1 MSLIEMDRT
10 CEEHA
15 EEAWITKYRSAVKT
29 PSIQK
34 SRLMKVREAANTG
47 YNIIVLR
54 VHGMLNRW
62 TQTRMQR
69 PAPSPQP
76 MLVPEPQTLNRKM
89 NQAAMNQATMNQAT
103 MMQATMKQAESSGE
117 QQSGKTPAAT
127 ARSKTA

>member
-89 NQAAMNQATMNQAT
+89 NQAAMNQATT
-103 MMQATMKQAESSGE
+103 MQATTKQAESSGE